1 MKRTLFLIVLSGWVL
16 SACVGLNVALLPSS
30 KPLEEKVLEGDGKAK
45 ILLVDLDGTISFK
58 EESDPLKLAV
68 RPSKVAFFREALR
81 KAEGDPDL
89 AGVIVKI
96 NSPGGTVTASDTIYH
111 EILKFKEKKRVPVV
125 AYILEVG
132 ASGGYYV
139 ASAADRIVASPTA
152 VTGSI
157 GVIAVRL
164 NLEGLLSKVGVSGE
178 TYKSGAMKDFWSPLR
193 PSTEEERG
201 MIQKMISR
209 LYGRFFEVVYASR
222 QKMLTEAELKT
233 LADGRIFTAGEA
245 LDAKLIDEVAYLD
258 SAIESMKA
266 ARNLDRARVVT
277 YVRPRTYKSN
287 IYSEYPE
294 LPLGPQTINLISLNA
309 EELSLFSGLR
319 FMYLWAP

>member
-1 MKRTLFLIVLSGWVL
+1 MKKALFLFALIGWVL
-16 SACVGLNVALLPSS
+16 SGCVGMNVALLPSP
-30 KPLEEKVLEGDGKAK
+30 KPLEEKVLEGGGKAK
-45 ILLVDLDGTISFK
+45 ILLLDLDGTISFK
-58 EESDPLKLAV
+58 EESDPLKLAHK
-68 RPSKVAFFREALR
+68 PSKVAFFREALR
-81 KAEGDPDL
+81 KAEGDPEV
-89 AGVIVKI
+89 AAVVVKI

-111 EILKFKEKKRVPVV
+111 EILRFKEKTGVPVT

-157 GVIAVRL
+157 GVIAMRL

-178 TYKSGAMKDFWSPLR
+178 TYKSGPMKDFWSPLR
-193 PSTEEERG
+193 PSTEEEKA
-201 MIQKMISR
+201 MIQKMIGR

-222 QKMLTEAELKT
+222 NKMLTEAELKT

-258 SAIESMKA
+258 SAIESIKKA
-266 ARNLDRARVVT
+266 RKLDRARVVT

-287 IYSEYPE
+287 IYSEM
-294 LPLGPQTINLISLNA
+294 PLGPPTINLISVNA
-309 EELSLFSGLR
+309 EELSLFSGLQ